1 MTREIQG
8 KTDVRD
14 ISIGKRTQNVISKET
29 KRLPYYQIHISYLV
43 SRDQLNNQLN
53 KSDEK
58 SQGEISIKR

>member
-29 KRLPYYQIHISYLV
+29 KRLPYY
-43 SRDQLNNQLN
+43 
-53 KSDEK
+53 
-58 SQGEISIKR
+58 